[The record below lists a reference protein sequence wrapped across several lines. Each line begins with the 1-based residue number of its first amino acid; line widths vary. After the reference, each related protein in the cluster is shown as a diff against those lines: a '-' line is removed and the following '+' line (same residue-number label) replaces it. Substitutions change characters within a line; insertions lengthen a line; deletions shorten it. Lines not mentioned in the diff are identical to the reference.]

1 MSADY
6 VVFPNG
12 TAYQA
17 AIEINDTASYQFASI
32 GLMGEN
38 VPVNVGNVNL
48 SGEKCSV
55 CTYAWNRP
63 WGSPASITFE
73 PGNYTVSYI
82 APLNNNDLQASF
94 EVPYNVNVTIPQ
106 EFDIRNPLLA
116 GISTGANVTRHP
128 DNSTTVQWNKILSF
142 DLRFYDQSHE
152 ELLYF
157 FLQVLVIIAIVML
170 LPFLINRKGNE

>member
-17 AIEINDTASYQFASI
+17 AIEITDTANYQFASL
-32 GLMGEN
+32 GLIGEN
-38 VPVNVGNVNL
+38 VPVNVGSVNL
-48 SGEKCSV
+48 SGENCSV
-55 CTYAWNRP
+55 CTYNWSRP
-63 WGSPASITFE
+63 WGGPASITFE
-73 PGNYTVSYI
+73 RGNYTVYYV
-82 APLNNNDLQASF
+82 APLKDNDLQASF

-106 EFDIRNPLLA
+106 EFDVRNPLLA
-116 GISTGANVTRHP
+116 GISMGANVTRHP
-128 DNSTTVQWNKILSF
+128 DNSTTVQWNKTLSF

-170 LPFLINRKGNE
+170 LPFLISRKGNE

>member
-1 MSADY
+1 MI
-6 VVFPNG
+6 FPNG

-17 AIEINDTASYQFASI
+17 AIEITDTASYQFASL

-38 VPVNVGNVNL
+38 VPLNAGNVNL
-48 SGEKCSV
+48 SGENCSV
-55 CTYAWNRP
+55 CTYTWNRP
-63 WGSPASITFE
+63 WGSPASIAFE
-73 PGNYTVSYI
+73 QGNYTVAYI
-82 APLNNNDLQASF
+82 APLNDNDLHASF

-106 EFDIRNPLLA
+106 EFDVRNPLLA
-116 GISTGANVTRHP
+116 GISMGANVTRHP
-128 DNSTTVQWNKILSF
+128 DNSTSVQWNKTLSF

-170 LPFLINRKGNE
+170 LPFLISRKGNE